1 MKPWW
6 ILAAGVLLAA
16 GLAMVGCPGQDGRD
30 ADEEG
35 EGGRG
40 RFPALTAGP
49 GDESGIRKASKRK
62 RKVDEGAQAFIREK
76 LKSIII
82 PKVNFE
88 DTSLEEAI
96 DFLRLRTMELDPEPD
111 LMRRGI
117 KLELHRSGKDSGE
130 DDPSENPL
138 PEWPPLQIKELVRS
152 DVSAWEI
159 LHEIAHETGMKVE
172 ITDTGIEI
180 APRE

>member
-30 ADEEG
+30 GDEEG
-35 EGGRG
+35 EGEHG
-40 RFPALTAGP
+40 RFPALAAGP
-49 GDESGIRKASKRK
+49 GDGTGERKASKRQ
-62 RKVDEGAQAFIREK
+62 RNNDDPAHAAIREK

-82 PKVNFE
+82 PKVTFE
-88 DTSLEEAI
+88 DTPLEEAV
-96 DFLRLRTMELDPEPD
+96 DFLRLRMVELEPEGD
-111 LMRRGI
+111 RIRRRVT
-117 KLELHRSGKDSGE
+117 LELRRSEEPGKN
-130 DDPSENPL
+130 DPSDNPL

-180 APRE
+180 VPRE